1 MTDLLKFMMNRLGF
15 FLISAIFVFSC
26 SPEGSKLVRNGSAGG
41 ALGTSYSIIYL
52 SKEEQDFQKEID
64 SVFDAVNKSLST
76 YLPDSDIS
84 KINGGDTTVVVD
96 KMFKEVFELSKKV
109 YRNTDGYF
117 DPTVGVLV
125 NAWGF
130 GPSPSMK
137 MDSTAVDSLLTLV
150 GFEKVNL
157 TKSNRIKK
165 TDSNIYLDFNAIA
178 KGYAIDRLAVFLD
191 EKEISDY
198 LIEVGGEL
206 VGKGENR
213 IKGKPWVVGI
223 DDPQIEEGRRLK
235 ILMQLKD
242 RALASSGNYRKF
254 RIDSVT
260 GKKYVH
266 TIDPKSGFTKNG
278 NTLGTTVL
286 ANTCGEADAYATA
299 FMAMDLQDVLH
310 FLDTTHELDAY
321 IVYLN
326 ETGEAQEFM
335 TPGFKDLVLD
345 PNG

>member
-1 MTDLLKFMMNRLGF
+1 MDLLRFMMNRIGLL
-15 FLISAIFVFSC
+15 FLLTVFVLSC
-26 SPEGSKLVRNGSAGG
+26 SPDASKLVQNGNAGG

-52 SKEEQDFQKEID
+52 SDEKQDFQKEID
-64 SVFDAVNKSLST
+64 SVFAVINKSLST

-84 KINGGDTTVVVD
+84 KINQGDTTIVVD
-96 KMFKEVFELSKKV
+96 KMFREVFELSKKV
-109 YRNTDGYF
+109 NRNTDGYF

-130 GPSPSMK
+130 GPSPSIK
-137 MDSTAVDSLLTLV
+137 MDSTAVDSLLNFV
-150 GFEKVNL
+150 GFEKVDL

-165 TDSNIYLDFNAIA
+165 ANPNIYLDFNAIA

-191 EKEISDY
+191 EKKISNY

-254 RIDSVT
+254 RVDSIT

-266 TIDPKSGFTKNG
+266 TIDPKSGFTRNG
-278 NTLGTTVL
+278 STLGTTVL

-299 FMAMDLQDVLH
+299 FMAMDLQDAIDL
-310 FLDTTHELDAY
+310 LASRQELDAY
-321 IVYLN
+321 IVYLD

-335 TPGFKDLVLD
+335 TEGFKDLVMN